1 MTTGMPINVGDRIGD
16 YEVTGTLGVGGMG
29 EVYRVRHT
37 ISHRIEAMKVL
48 LPGRPDAQEIAER
61 FLREIRLLASL
72 DHPNIAAFH
81 TAFRHQG
88 ELVMIMEFVE
98 GQTIRPQF
106 SGNAIIVDRSLDHI
120 KQVLTGL
127 AYAHDR
133 GIIHRDIKPS
143 NIMLS
148 GKNQVKLLDFGLAL
162 PTLGPEFTRSGT
174 RLGSLYYM
182 SPEQVLGKKL
192 DARSDIYST
201 GVTLYQLL
209 TARLPFEGDGE
220 YAIATRHLNSRPED
234 PRALNPNISSQLSQ
248 IVLKSL
254 AKSPDDRFQTALEF
268 RAAFD
273 AFPSDATTLLVLPLQ
288 SGDLN
293 QQAPAYPE
301 TPLPSGTPK
310 ATSSGS
316 VTDTNVLSAISRDL
330 ASHIGPISKVVV
342 LRAAKQA
349 ATLDELYALLASE
362 IDSEEKRKIFL
373 ATRHKH
379 SSFSL

>member
-1 MTTGMPINVGDRIGD
+1 MTMGMPINVSDRIGD

-98 GQTIRPQF
+98 GQTIRPQL
-106 SGNAIIVDRSLDHI
+106 SGNAILVDRSLDHI

-268 RAAFD
+268 RKAFD

>member
-1 MTTGMPINVGDRIGD
+1 MIKAGMAINVGDRIGD
-16 YEVTGTLGVGGMG
+16 YEVTGTLGTGGMG
-29 EVYRVRHT
+29 QVYQVRHA

-48 LPGRPDAQEIAER
+48 LPGRPDAEEIAER

-72 DHPNIAAFH
+72 DHPNIAALH

-98 GQTIRPQF
+98 GQTIRPQL
-106 SGNAIIVDRSLDHI
+106 SAGTIVVERSLDYI
-120 KQVLTGL
+120 KQVLSGL

-148 GKNQVKLLDFGLAL
+148 AKNQVKLLDFGLAL
-162 PTLGPEFTRSGT
+162 PTLGPDFTRSGT
-174 RLGSLYYM
+174 RLGSLHYM
-182 SPEQVLGKKL
+182 SPEQVMGKKL

-201 GVTLYQLL
+201 GVTLYQLI
-209 TARLPFEGDGE
+209 TGRLLFEGDGE
-220 YAIATRHLNSRPED
+220 YAIATCHLKSKPDD
-234 PRALNPNISSQLSQ
+234 PRAINPNISPRLSQ

-254 AKSPDDRFQTALEF
+254 AKSPDDRFQTAQEF
-268 RAAFD
+268 LRAVD
-273 AFPSDATTLLVLPLQ
+273 LFPSDATTLLVPPPPSGNLQ
-288 SGDLN
+288 
-293 QQAPAYPE
+293 QTPAYPE
-301 TPLPSGTPK
+301 GPLPSSTPK
-310 ATSSGS
+310 ATGAGS
-316 VTDTNVLSAISRDL
+316 VTDTNTLSAISRDL
-330 ASHIGPISKVVV
+330 ASHIGPISKIVV

-349 ATLDELYALLASE
+349 TTLDELYALLAPE
-362 IDSEEKRKIFL
+362 IDSEEKRKLFL

>member
-1 MTTGMPINVGDRIGD
+1 MAINVGDRIGD
-16 YEVTGTLGVGGMG
+16 YEVTGTLGAGGMG
-29 EVYRVRHT
+29 QVYRVHHT
-37 ISHRIEAMKVL
+37 ISHRMEAMKVL
-48 LPGRPDAQEIAER
+48 LPGRPDAEEIAER

-72 DHPNIAAFH
+72 DHPNIAALH
-81 TAFRHQG
+81 TAFRHEG

-98 GQTIRPQF
+98 GQTIRPPL
-106 SGNAIIVDRSLDHI
+106 SAGAIVVERSLDYI
-120 KQVLTGL
+120 KQVLSGL

-162 PTLGPEFTRSGT
+162 PVLGPEFTRSGT
-174 RLGSLYYM
+174 RLGSLHYM

-201 GVTLYQLL
+201 GVTLYQLV
-209 TARLPFEGDGE
+209 TGRLPFEGDGE
-220 YAIATRHLNSRPED
+220 YAIATYHLKSRPED
-234 PRALNPNISSQLSQ
+234 PRAINPNISARLSQ

-254 AKSPDDRFQTALEF
+254 ARSPDDRFQTAQEF
-268 RAAFD
+268 LRAVD
-273 AFPSDATTLLVLPLQ
+273 LFPSDATTLLAPPHP
-288 SGDLN
+288 SGNLN
-293 QQAPAYPE
+293 PQAPSYPE
-301 TPLPSGTPK
+301 IPRPSGTPK
-310 ATSSGS
+310 ATAPSSVS
-316 VTDTNVLSAISRDL
+316 DANVLSAISRDL

-349 ATLDELYALLASE
+349 ATLDELYALLATE
-362 IDSEEKRKIFL
+362 IDSEEKRKVFL